1 MAALPVLKEIK
12 ENYIQGV
19 SAISLRETQ
28 GVAKD
33 KQRLV
38 RCGLFENKKQEKENK
53 KVKVLTHVAGWFVR
67 RLLCDLAW
75 EMSMM
80 NYNKE
85 DKAARRRLAV
95 NDIFYSAP

>member
-38 RCGLFENKKQEKENK
+38 RCGLSSHPRCWVIRQTAF
-53 KVKVLTHVAGWFVR
+53 
-67 RLLCDLAW
+67 
-75 EMSMM
+75 M
-80 NYNKE
+80 
-85 DKAARRRLAV
+85 
-95 NDIFYSAP
+95 